1 MTQETDVQF
10 QKLLLENPIINES
23 LKRQVKKKWV
33 KTQANHTK
41 NGKRKVL

>member
-23 LKRQVKKKWV
+23 LKRQVKKK
-33 KTQANHTK
+33 
-41 NGKRKVL
+41 